1 MERTFFTCCCCWQWL
16 WQSRHRGIEWDSNG
30 GHEENLPFLRM
41 VSQIARIPYTI
52 TSQHYTFLCLTSSKS
67 VNYFALGLFFLLLQI
82 TLVVPQ
88 CSLHMNAVKKNS
100 KKRIARNPLIK
111 IILFTYVFVF
121 RLISFPVSICIWAKR
136 ICAALCIAKNGCDR
150 PNVGKPSLEPSR
162 AAMPHRL
169 ATTQHH
175 HQHDPHKIHQQHH
188 QILYQQHQQNQQY
201 HQHHQHHNIDL
212 SQAVL
217 HCYTSLQHHNISNV
231 ISNAINI
238 IIREGL
244 N

>member
-1 MERTFFTCCCCWQWL
+1 MPAFLTPSPHNTTLFCASHHRNLSTILLSGCFF
-16 WQSRHRGIEWDSNG
+16 
-30 GHEENLPFLRM
+30 F
-41 VSQIARIPYTI
+41 
-52 TSQHYTFLCLTSSKS
+52 
-67 VNYFALGLFFLLLQI
+67 LQI

-169 ATTQHH
+169 ATPQHH
-175 HQHDPHKIHQQHH
+175 HQHDPIKFINNTIKYFINNINKI
-188 QILYQQHQQNQQY
+188 N
-201 HQHHQHHNIDL
+201 NI
-212 SQAVL
+212 
-217 HCYTSLQHHNISNV
+217 
-231 ISNAINI
+231 INI
-238 IIREGL
+238 INITTL
-244 N
+244 T